1 MRVKAIITPPVTA
14 RTVPLRLVPAPRG
27 MIGNFTYREAA
38 QVSGASA
45 VRFDGSDLLP
55 SGGGDDMGAAL
66 QDAIQGKTVDW
77 AKFESS
83 IQAKWKA
90 EK

>member
-1 MRVKAIITPPVTA
+1 
-14 RTVPLRLVPAPRG
+14 
-27 MIGNFTYREAA
+27 
-38 QVSGASA
+38 
-45 VRFDGSDLLP
+45 
-55 SGGGDDMGAAL
+55 MGAAL
-66 QDAIQGKTVDW
+66 QDALRGKTVDW

>member
-1 MRVKAIITPPVTA
+1 VANAT
-14 RTVPLRLVPAPRG
+14 
-27 MIGNFTYREAA
+27 
-38 QVSGASA
+38 A

-66 QDAIQGKTVDW
+66 QDALRGKTVDW
-77 AKFESS
+77 AKFETS

>member
-1 MRVKAIITPPVTA
+1 MNRIDRRSLLK
-14 RTVPLRLVPAPRG
+14 
-27 MIGNFTYREAA
+27 
-38 QVSGASA
+38 VSGASA

-66 QDAIQGKTVDW
+66 QNAIQGQTVDW
-77 AKFESS
+77 AKFETNM
-83 IQAKWKA
+83 QTKWKA